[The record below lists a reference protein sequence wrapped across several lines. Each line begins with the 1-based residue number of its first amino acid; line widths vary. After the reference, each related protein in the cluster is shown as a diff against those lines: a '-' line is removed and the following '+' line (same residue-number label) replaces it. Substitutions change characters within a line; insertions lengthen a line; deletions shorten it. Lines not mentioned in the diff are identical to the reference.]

1 MEKIFTVEDGIEI
14 QNKCLQE
21 WKTVLLPEVYLAL
34 EEYATRKN
42 HKAESGYDIV
52 RGQDLNSYIRNYTLG
67 YRL

>member
-1 MEKIFTVEDGIEI
+1 MRSELSVQDGLEI
-14 QNKCLQE
+14 QNQHLQE
-21 WKTVLLPEVYLAL
+21 WKRVLLPEVYFAL
-34 EEYATRKN
+34 KEYATRKN

>member
-1 MEKIFTVEDGIEI
+1 MRSELSIQDGIEI
-14 QNKCLQE
+14 QNQHLQE
-21 WKTVLLPEVYLAL
+21 WKIVLLPEVYLAL

-52 RGQDLNSYIRNYTLG
+52 RGQDLCSYIRNYTLG

>member
-1 MEKIFTVEDGIEI
+1 MKSELSVQDGIEI
-14 QNKCLQE
+14 QNQHLQE

-52 RGQDLNSYIRNYTLG
+52 RGQDLSSYIRNYTLG
-67 YRL
+67 HRF